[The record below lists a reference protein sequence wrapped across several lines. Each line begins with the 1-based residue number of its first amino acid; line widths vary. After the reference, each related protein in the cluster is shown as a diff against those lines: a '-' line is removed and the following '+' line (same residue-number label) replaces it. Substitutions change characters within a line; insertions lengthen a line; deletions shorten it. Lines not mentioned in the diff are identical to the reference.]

1 VNRDAF
7 GKKRSTLIAMP
18 SGERAKPSS
27 DIEKQVCEIGVELA
41 SRVEE
46 LGRDIA
52 ATIRADIDFY
62 KQHTRLITDD
72 ELLTNSTETIRFVFD
87 ALAAGRPFDTSPA
100 ATTGS
105 KRAAD
110 NVPLPAVMDA
120 YRITSHYIWDVMSDL
135 ASWQLDRI
143 SREALILATAR
154 LWQAQDLYTDAM
166 TSAYR
171 QQATQQI
178 LEDEAERAAL
188 AEALLE
194 GRIFDDRSIW
204 EIAELL
210 RLPSRGPYVVIAAES
225 PVVGKQAVRGIA
237 GMLSSVDV
245 SSAWRLLP
253 DLQIGIAHVG
263 SKTARD
269 ALLALLGRVATT
281 RVGVSPQFDNLAET
295 AQALRYARIALGAR
309 DVSGG
314 NVTVFD
320 DSALGVAAV
329 SAPEVTRKLADIILK
344 PFDDLSAEDKDV
356 LFTTFRV
363 WVDHDGS
370 LSETAAA
377 LYCHP
382 NTVRYRLRRVEE
394 RSGRSLTV
402 PRDLAELCLAL
413 EIYQRLP

>member
-1 VNRDAF
+1 
-7 GKKRSTLIAMP
+7 MP
-18 SGERAKPSS
+18 SDQRITPSG
-27 DIEKQVCEIGVELA
+27 DIEKQVSEIGAEL
-41 SRVEE
+41 SGRVEE
-46 LGRDIA
+46 LGRDIV
-52 ATIRADIDFY
+52 ATVKADIDFY
-62 KQHTRLITDD
+62 RNTPVLTDD
-72 ELLTNSTETIRFVFD
+72 ELLTASIETIRFVFD
-87 ALAAGRPFDTSPA
+87 GLQAGRPFDTSPA
-100 ATTGS
+100 AATGS

-120 YRITSHYIWDVMSDL
+120 YRVASHHIWDAISDL
-135 ASWQLDRI
+135 ASWQPSRI
-143 SREALILATAR
+143 SREALIRATAR
-154 LWQAQDLYTDAM
+154 MWQAQDLYTDAM

-171 QQATQQI
+171 QQATQQV

-204 EIAELL
+204 EIAEML
-210 RLPSRGPYVVIAAES
+210 RLPSRGPYVVIAAEP

-253 DLQIGIAHVG
+253 DLQIGIAHIG

-269 ALLALLGRVATT
+269 ALLGLLGRVATT
-281 RVGVSPQFDNLAET
+281 RVGVSPQFDNLADT
-295 AQALRYARIALGAR
+295 AQALRYARIALAAR

-314 NVTVFD
+314 KVTVFD

-329 SAPEVTRKLADIILK
+329 SAPEVTRKLADIILG
-344 PFDDLSAEDKDV
+344 PFHDLSVEDKDI

-363 WVDHDGS
+363 WIDHNGS
-370 LSETAAA
+370 LAETAAA

-382 NTVRYRLRRVEE
+382 NTVRYRLRRVEQ

-402 PRDLAELCLAL
+402 PRELAELCLAF
-413 EIYQRLP
+413 EIHQRLP

>member
-1 VNRDAF
+1 
-7 GKKRSTLIAMP
+7 MP
-18 SGERAKPSS
+18 SRDRDTPSG
-27 DIEKQVCEIGVELA
+27 DIEKQVSEIGAKLA
-41 SRVEE
+41 SRIEE

-52 ATIRADIDFY
+52 ASIRTDIDFY
-62 KQHTRLITDD
+62 KLAHVVTDD
-72 ELLTNSTETIRFVFD
+72 EIRTNVIENIRFVFD
-87 ALAAGRPFDTSPA
+87 GLRAVKPFDTSPA

-105 KRAAD
+105 KRATE

-120 YRITSHYIWDVMSDL
+120 YRIGSHYIWNAMSDL
-135 ASWQLDRI
+135 ASWQPRRI
-143 SREALILATAR
+143 SREALITATTR
-154 LWQAQDLYTDAM
+154 LWEAQDLYINAM
-166 TSAYR
+166 ANAYR
-171 QQATQQI
+171 RQAVQQV

-204 EIAELL
+204 EVADLL
-210 RLPSRGPYVVIAAES
+210 RLPSSGPYVVVAAES
-225 PVVGKQAVRGIA
+225 PVVGKQALRGIA

-253 DLQIGIAHVG
+253 DLQIGIAHIG
-263 SKTARD
+263 LKTAHD

-281 RVGVSPQFDNLAET
+281 RVGVSPPFDNLAET
-295 AQALRYARIALGAR
+295 AQALRYARIALTAR
-309 DVSGG
+309 DASGG
-314 NVTVFD
+314 KVTVFD
-320 DSALGVAAV
+320 DTVLGVAAV
-329 SAPEVTRKLADIILK
+329 SAPEVTSKLADIVLG

-356 LFTTFRV
+356 LFTTFRA
-363 WVDHDGS
+363 WIDHDGS
-370 LSETAAA
+370 LPKTAAA

-402 PRDLAELCLAL
+402 PRDLAELCLAF